1 MVVLIV
7 SAVKP
12 GLRGELT
19 RWMIEPEAGVFV
31 GRLSARV
38 RERLWEKVVRSV
50 TEGSAMM
57 ISASRTEQG
66 FELVCHEDRDRLPV
80 DFEGLTL
87 ISRRLKPR
95 KG

>member
-38 RERLWEKVVRSV
+38 RQKLWEKVVHSV
-50 TEGSAMM
+50 SEGSAMM
-57 ISASRTEQG
+57 ISASRKEQG
-66 FELVCHEDRDRLPV
+66 FDLVCHGDRDRLPV
-80 DFEGLTL
+80 DFDGMTL
-87 ISRRLKPR
+87 ISRRLKPK